1 MKLSNYYLYMKV
13 TLVINQVKPVFNG
26 VSQNQSNTCD
36 QLEQRFI
43 ISVANE
49 NPKWT
54 QGNRLQRGKTR
65 MTKSQLFWV
74 LHLIGR
80 EKGANFL
87 GHTETNAIPD

>member
-26 VSQNQSNTCD
+26 ASQNQSNHCD

-49 NPKWT
+49 NPK
-54 QGNRLQRGKTR
+54 
-65 MTKSQLFWV
+65 
-74 LHLIGR
+74 
-80 EKGANFL
+80 
-87 GHTETNAIPD
+87 